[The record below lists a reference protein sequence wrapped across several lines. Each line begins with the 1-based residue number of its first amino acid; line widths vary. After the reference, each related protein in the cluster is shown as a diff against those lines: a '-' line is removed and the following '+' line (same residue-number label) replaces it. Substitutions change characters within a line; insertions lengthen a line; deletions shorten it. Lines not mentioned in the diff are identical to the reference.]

1 MAGKK
6 KLCGK
11 PSGCGASSFMDCMLI
26 KDNPEKNHLCSLC
39 KATWPKDIIVK
50 KGRFPQGIMACT
62 SQCCQGVSV

>member
-1 MAGKK
+1 
-6 KLCGK
+6 
-11 PSGCGASSFMDCMLI
+11 MDCMLI